1 MELLIYEMKHG
12 WKVTI
17 LLVLFFLIA
26 QVVGLLI
33 VNKYI
38 DHQASSV
45 KQETVMK
52 PLPYNLERPEMENKS
67 SSFVYI
73 TLSLI
78 IGTVLVLLLVKFNK
92 PVIWRV
98 WFFFTV
104 VITLSIAFAA
114 FIDAKLALIIA
125 LILTILKLYRQ
136 NIITQNISEI
146 FIYGGLAAVFVPI
159 MNVFAAFMLLL
170 VISVYDF
177 IAVFKTKHMIKL
189 ANFQSESKVFAG
201 LLIPYDNNTSM
212 KTHSKD
218 ESKKTVMVESKHPV
232 AVLGGGDIG
241 FTLIFAGVVMK
252 GLMLQQPEY
261 TAFLKVLIIP
271 LLTAVSLLFLLI
283 KGQKNKFYPAMPVL
297 SIGCVVG
304 YLIVTLI

>member
-1 MELLIYEMKHG
+1 
-12 WKVTI
+12 
-17 LLVLFFLIA
+17 
-26 QVVGLLI
+26 
-33 VNKYI
+33 
-38 DHQASSV
+38 
-45 KQETVMK
+45 
-52 PLPYNLERPEMENKS
+52 
-67 SSFVYI
+67 
-73 TLSLI
+73 
-78 IGTVLVLLLVKFNK
+78 
-92 PVIWRV
+92 
-98 WFFFTV
+98 
-104 VITLSIAFAA
+104 
-114 FIDAKLALIIA
+114 
-125 LILTILKLYRQ
+125 
-136 NIITQNISEI
+136 
-146 FIYGGLAAVFVPI
+146 
-159 MNVFAAFMLLL
+159 
-170 VISVYDF
+170 
-177 IAVFKTKHMIKL
+177 
-189 ANFQSESKVFAG
+189 
-201 LLIPYDNNTSM
+201 M